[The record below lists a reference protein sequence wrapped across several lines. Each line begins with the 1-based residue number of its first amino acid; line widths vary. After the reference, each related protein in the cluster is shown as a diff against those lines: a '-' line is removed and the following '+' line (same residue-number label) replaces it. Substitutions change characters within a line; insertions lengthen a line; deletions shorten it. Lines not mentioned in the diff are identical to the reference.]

1 VLRPR
6 LDDLPVI
13 QRGSILPDRELLAQG
28 ALLLAD
34 KPDGKSSFWLV
45 RLLRALSKVK
55 KIGHAGTLDPFATGL
70 VILLIGK
77 NATRLQ
83 AEVMAGDKRYLARL
97 RLGVESDSHDRT
109 GSIVASHA
117 GPLPDRQTFEKL
129 LPDYRGEQQQIPP
142 MFSAISV
149 GGKRL
154 YKLARKGETVV
165 REPRPV
171 MVHSLDLVTWDPPYV
186 ELDLR
191 CAKGYYVRSLAR
203 DLGRA
208 LGCGALLE
216 DLRRLESGSYS
227 VENALSREGLE
238 ELFAVKGS

>member
-1 VLRPR
+1 M
-6 LDDLPVI
+6 I

-28 ALLLAD
+28 AILLAD

-83 AEVMAGDKRYLARL
+83 DEVMGGDKRYRVRL
-97 RLGVESDSHDRT
+97 RLGAESDSHDRT

-117 GPLPDRQTFEKL
+117 GPLPDREAFEAA
-129 LPDYRGEQQQIPP
+129 LPDFRGEQQQIPP
-142 MFSAISV
+142 MFSAISI

-154 YKLARKGETVV
+154 YKLARKGETIV

-171 MVHSLDLVTWDPPYV
+171 LVHSLELLAWDPPYA

-203 DLGRA
+203 DLGRL
-208 LGCGALLE
+208 LGCGALVE
-216 DLRRLESGSYS
+216 ELRRLESGSYS
-227 VENALSREGLE
+227 VENAFSREGLE
-238 ELFAVKGS
+238 ELFGVAES